1 MPYRMEIRVISA
13 RKLVIRR
20 GTAGSLKNGKR
31 KTPIRNLGKTLVL
44 VLVLVLLPAHQ
55 FRVIIVGKRVIFH
68 GSAEENREIK
78 EGEEMVDMEEDR
90 WRIWP
95 NPWQ

>member
-1 MPYRMEIRVISA
+1 MLFLK
-13 RKLVIRR
+13 RKLVIRKE
-20 GTAGSLKNGKR
+20 TAGNLKNRRR
-31 KTPIRNLGKTLVL
+31 KTPTRNPGETLV
-44 VLVLVLLPAHQ
+44 VILPDHQ

-68 GSAEENREIK
+68 GSAEENIEIK
-78 EGEEMVDMEEDR
+78 EGERTADR